1 MAKPIKRHWQHFQCF
16 QSTEWTLPLQAQMA
30 ITADSAK
37 QPETMHTYCADNASA
52 NSLPF
57 GVPSIESPLVHIS
70 AFSLS
75 RLPRIEFGPGVLGK
89 LPAIARTYGT
99 RALLVTGANSL
110 RNSPF
115 WTSVTDGL
123 KAQGVSWLHLAI
135 PGEPSPQM
143 VDEAVLALRPA
154 SIDVVIGF
162 GGGSA
167 LDAAKAIAGLL
178 IPGNS
183 VMDHLEGV
191 GPELAYVGPAT
202 PFIAVPTTAGTGSE
216 ATKNAVLSVQ
226 GADGFKKSFRD
237 EKLVAEVALVDPD
250 LLATC
255 PASVIA
261 ANGMDAFTQL
271 LESYVSCRA
280 APLTDS
286 LAWGGM
292 KAARDGLLA
301 MYADAGDAAAR
312 NRMAYAALVSGIT
325 LAQVGLGSVHGLAA
339 PLGAFF
345 PIPHGVACGT
355 LVAQATRVNIEALQ
369 AREADHP
376 ALEKYA
382 QVGRLLSKQGQLNQP
397 AAHAALIDTL
407 DAWTRELQL
416 PTLAQYGVTHADIP
430 RIVAN
435 SRGSSMKTNPIALTD
450 AEIAGILTARI

>member
-1 MAKPIKRHWQHFQCF
+1 MR
-16 QSTEWTLPLQAQMA
+16 
-30 ITADSAK
+30 ITD
-37 QPETMHTYCADNASA
+37 
-52 NSLPF
+52 
-57 GVPSIESPLVHIS
+57 
-70 AFSLS
+70 FSLS
-75 RLPRIEFGPGVLGK
+75 RLPRIEFGSGSLAK
-89 LPAIARTYGT
+89 LPGIACGYGT
-99 RALLVTGANSL
+99 HALLVTGAGSL
-110 RNSPF
+110 KASPF
-115 WTSVTDGL
+115 WPAVATGL
-123 KAQGVSWLHLAI
+123 KAEGMSWLHLAI

-143 VDEAVLALRPA
+143 VDKAVRALRAEPV
-154 SIDVVIGF
+154 DVVIGI

-178 IPGNS
+178 KPGNS

-191 GPELAYVGPAT
+191 GPELPYAGPAT

-226 GADGFKKSFRD
+226 GENGFKKSFRD

-255 PASVIA
+255 PPAVIA

-271 LESYVSCRA
+271 LESYVSSRA

-301 MYADAGDAAAR
+301 LYADAGNAAAR
-312 NRMAYAALVSGIT
+312 ERMAYAALVSGIT

-355 LVAQATRVNIEALQ
+355 LVATATRINIETLR
-369 AREADHP
+369 ARESGHP

-382 QVGRLLSKQGQLNQP
+382 QVGRLLSKQGQLGRDS
-397 AAHAALIDTL
+397 AHAVLIDTL
-407 DAWTRELQL
+407 DAWTRELRL
-416 PTLAQYGVTHADIP
+416 PALAHYGVTPADIP
-430 RIVAN
+430 RIVAH
-435 SRGSSMKTNPIALTD
+435 SRGSSMKTNPVRLED
-450 AEIAGILTARI
+450 SEIAAILAARM

>member
-1 MAKPIKRHWQHFQCF
+1 MR
-16 QSTEWTLPLQAQMA
+16 
-30 ITADSAK
+30 ITD
-37 QPETMHTYCADNASA
+37 
-52 NSLPF
+52 
-57 GVPSIESPLVHIS
+57 
-70 AFSLS
+70 FSLS
-75 RLPRIEFGPGVLGK
+75 RLPRIEFGSGVLAK
-89 LPAIARTYGT
+89 LPAIAHGYGT
-99 RALLVTGANSL
+99 QALLVTGAGSL
-110 RNSPF
+110 KNSPL
-115 WTSVTDGL
+115 WPAVTSGL
-123 KAQGVSWLHLAI
+123 KAQGISWLHLAI
-135 PGEPSPQM
+135 PGEPSPQR
-143 VDEAVLALRPA
+143 VDEAVRAFRA
-154 SIDVVIGF
+154 EAIDVVIGI

-178 IPGNS
+178 KPGNS

-191 GPELAYVGPAT
+191 GPELPYAGPAT

-226 GADGFKKSFRD
+226 GQDGFKKSFRD

-255 PASVIA
+255 PPAVIA

-271 LESYVSCRA
+271 LESYVSSRA
-280 APLTDS
+280 SPLTDS

-301 MYADAGDAAAR
+301 LYADAGDAAAR
-312 NRMAYAALVSGIT
+312 ERMAYAALVSGIT

-355 LVAQATRVNIEALQ
+355 LVATATRINIETL
-369 AREADHP
+369 RIRDPDHP

-382 QVGRLLSKQGQLNQP
+382 QVGRLLSKQGPLDRE
-397 AAHAALIDTL
+397 AAHAALLGTL
-407 DAWTRELQL
+407 ETWTNKLNL
-416 PTLAQYGVTHADIP
+416 PRLAHYDVQHTDIP

-435 SRGSSMKTNPIALTD
+435 SRGSSMKTNPIWLED
-450 AEIAGILTARI
+450 SEIAAIIAARI